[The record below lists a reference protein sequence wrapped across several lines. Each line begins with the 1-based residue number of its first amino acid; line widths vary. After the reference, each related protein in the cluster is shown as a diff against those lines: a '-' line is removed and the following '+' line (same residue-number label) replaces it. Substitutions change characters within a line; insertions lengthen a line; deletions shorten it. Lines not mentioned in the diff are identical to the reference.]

1 MEKPVDINEEI
12 IITVKDIMLL
22 ITGLQQINQSFS
34 NYYTKIP
41 EDDAKET
48 MACMMTEMEILLK
61 LLPRR
66 IGKTY
71 LEQLRNLENEA

>member
-1 MEKPVDINEEI
+1 MERPIDMDEEI
-12 IITVKDIMLL
+12 IITVKDLMLL

-48 MACMMTEMEILLK
+48 ILLK
-61 LLPRR
+61 LLPRK

-71 LEQLRNLENEA
+71 LEQLRNLKNEI